1 MKDRRKLLK
10 LFGGITF
17 GAQVNIL
24 PKALSANNHEKFVLQ
39 IQTGGGWDVTA
50 FCDPKVNV
58 SGERKISKW
67 SDNDEIAEAG
77 NIPYAPFADNSAFFN
92 EYHSDMLVINGVDTL
107 TNGHSIGQTH
117 TWSGRTAVG
126 FPSLTAIYSSYY
138 GDGLAIPYLS
148 FGPAFSKGEN
158 LIQSIKIDDGSSLRS
173 VLNPFVDVYSGEETE
188 ETELLEKIHD
198 HNTISALGYSNSS
211 NIVRG
216 NYINRKSFFD
226 SLNSTTQLKFL
237 ASQLPGNRDFG
248 NLNQFEKSIW
258 TALSAFKA
266 GTTLAADINHGH
278 QVTQGGWDSHSYNDQ
293 KQETLMRNLTSG
305 IDFLWKKAEDLGIAE
320 RLFVIISSDFSR
332 TPYYNSGDGKDHWN
346 VGSYI
351 FMERNQNYTDRV
363 IGATDGAQNAIGVN
377 PKTLKS
383 DDSVKLVPGH
393 IHKALRKY
401 LGLSGTSADEYFNL
415 KVDYDFDFFT

>member
-10 LFGGITF
+10 LFGGIAF
-17 GAQVNIL
+17 GAQVTIL
-24 PKALSANNHEKFVLQ
+24 PKTLAANNHEKFVLQ
-39 IQTGGGWDVTA
+39 VQTGGGWDVTA
-50 FCDPKVNV
+50 FCDPKMNV

>member
-17 GAQVNIL
+17 GAQVTIL
-24 PKALSANNHEKFVLQ
+24 PKALAANNHEKFVLQ
-39 IQTGGGWDVTA
+39 VQTGGGWDVTA
-50 FCDPKVNV
+50 FCDPKINV

>member
-17 GAQVNIL
+17 GAQVTIL
-24 PKALSANNHEKFVLQ
+24 PKALAANNHEKFVLQ

>member
-17 GAQVNIL
+17 GAQVTIL
-24 PKALSANNHEKFVLQ
+24 PKALAANNHEKFVLQ
-39 IQTGGGWDVTA
+39 VQTGGGWDVTA
-50 FCDPKVNV
+50 FCDPKMNV

>member
-1 MKDRRKLLK
+1 MKNRRQILK
-10 LFGGITF
+10 FLSGITF
-17 GAQVNIL
+17 GAQISLTHKVTAATSNQ
-24 PKALSANNHEKFVLQ
+24 KFVLQ

-50 FCDPKVNV
+50 FCDPKINV

-67 SDNDEIAEAG
+67 SDNDEIKEAG

-92 EYHSDMLVINGVDTL
+92 EYHADMLVINGVDTL
-107 TNGHSIGQTH
+107 TNGHSIGATH

-148 FGPAFSKGEN
+148 FGPTFSRGEN
-158 LIQSIKIDDGSSLRS
+158 LIQSIKVDDGSSLRS
-173 VLNPFVDVYSGEETE
+173 VLNPFVDVYSGEETQ
-188 ETELLEKIHD
+188 ETELLYKIHEY
-198 HNTISALGYSNSS
+198 NTISALGYANKSNT
-211 NIVRG
+211 VRG
-216 NYINRKSFFD
+216 NYLNRKSFFD
-226 SLNSTTQLKFL
+226 ALSSNDQLKFL
-237 ASQLPGNRDFG
+237 ADSLPGNRDFG
-248 NLNQFEKSIW
+248 NVNKFEKSIW

-266 GTTLAADINHGH
+266 GTTVAADINHGH
-278 QVTQGGWDSHSYNDQ
+278 QVTQGGWDSHEFNDQ

-305 IDFLWKKAEDLGIAE
+305 IDFLWKKAEELGIAE
-320 RLFVIISSDFSR
+320 RLLVIISSDFSR

-351 FMERNQNYTDRV
+351 IMERNQNYTGRV
-363 IGATDGAQNAIGVN
+363 IGSTDEAQNAIGIN
-377 PKTLKS
+377 PKTLIS

-401 LGLSGTSADEYFNL
+401 LGISGTSADTYFRI
-415 KVDYDFDFFT
+415 DAEEDFDFFS

>member
-10 LFGGITF
+10 LLSGITF
-17 GAQVNIL
+17 GAQVTIL
-24 PKALSANNHEKFVLQ
+24 PKALAANNHEKFVLQ
-39 IQTGGGWDVTA
+39 VQTGGGWDVTA
-50 FCDPKVNV
+50 FCDPKMNV

-67 SDNDEIAEAG
+67 SDNDEIQEAG